1 MATFREMCQRARDRA
16 GAPTRTYR
24 NTLTDRL
31 YSGPLHVI
39 IGLFY
44 IYVGDRICLR
54 CNAKTSYV
62 TNRTYR
68 HYRETG
74 ALRCGCGGRLLAAYE
89 KRLIE
94 ILTDTAEAVQPD
106 VQAGLARI
114 RAQTNGAPMPGGAAV
129 NDDDLGSQ
137 TS

>member
-1 MATFREMCQRARDRA
+1 MGGLSELYRRARDRA
-16 GAPTRTYR
+16 GAPARTYR

-74 ALRCGCGGRLLAAYE
+74 ALRCGCGGRLIPAYE
-89 KRLIE
+89 TRLIE
-94 ILTDTAEAVQPD
+94 LLGAAAETVQPD
-106 VQAGLARI
+106 AVAGLERI
-114 RAQTNGAPMPGGAAV
+114 RARTNGAPVPGGAAV